1 MNTKTKLISKL
12 KNKKYRD
19 AFVATY
25 IDQGIPFQIRA
36 LREQRHWSQ
45 EKLAYK
51 AGMKQEAISR
61 LENPN
66 NKSFTLK
73 TLKQLAA
80 GFDIGL
86 IVRFVPISSI
96 VEWVNN
102 LPNTS
107 LEVLSFE
114 EESYFQEIE
123 EEQITSSVAVS
134 FVINQEDQTP
144 DSINTIRPQGLMDV
158 SVGYNYRGDEVP
170 DDTDGVQTQI
180 S

>member
-1 MNTKTKLISKL
+1 MNTKEKLISKL

-45 EKLAYK
+45 EKLASE
-51 AGMKQEAISR
+51 AGMKQEVISR
-61 LENPN
+61 FENLN

-73 TLKQLAA
+73 KLKQIAA
-80 GFDIGL
+80 GFDVGL

-96 VEWVNN
+96 VKWVNN

-114 EESYFQEIE
+114 EEPYFQDIE
-123 EEQITSSVAVS
+123 EERTSSFVAVN
-134 FVINQEDQTP
+134 FITKREDQKP
-144 DSINTIRPQGLMDV
+144 DSVNIARPQELRDV
-158 SVGYNYRGDEVP
+158 SVGYNYRGDEIP
-170 DDTDGVQTQI
+170 DDTDGVQMQI